1 MYINV
6 CVYMRWQVHQRKK
19 TRDLVTGR
27 KDAPCCCCWNCR
39 TMARNCWTNRMN
51 PRTSQMPS
59 LSLSHSCSIERARS
73 QRTRT
78 TTNACWSGRV
88 AGCAKGHE
96 WNGLCQHK
104 QAKRAKWPATN
115 WDKDDTH
122 THTYTQQQ
130 LFCVWNGYVFW
141 IQMPLYADGNAS
153 ADLNK
158 Y

>member
-1 MYINV
+1 MLLLLELQDDGKKLLNEQDESANV
-6 CVYMRWQVHQRKK
+6 A
-19 TRDLVTGR
+19 
-27 KDAPCCCCWNCR
+27 DAVAVVVAVAVAVAQLLNW
-39 TMARNCWTNRMN
+39 ARAQSTNEDN
-51 PRTSQMPS
+51 D
-59 LSLSHSCSIERARS
+59 ERLLEWA
-73 QRTRT
+73 
-78 TTNACWSGRV
+78 
-88 AGCAKGHE
+88 AGWAWGHE

-130 LFCVWNGYVFW
+130 LFYIWNGYVFW